1 MKKTVALLLALVMV
15 FALVSCG
22 GGKAPCDVC
31 VDADGDKICDVC
43 ENEIKGDQTKPPKTL
58 TVADFAAAMKDMNS
72 SRVEI
77 AITEISALGSLSAS
91 YKVTF
96 GNGDLATIAY
106 SREVWDV
113 SEDVFSDDAPAKR
126 TETGTIQYAN
136 GAYSGD
142 ISGTA
147 EAVARLALNLA
158 ADKLASVQI
167 NGTAA
172 KGAQL
177 IAAVPR
183 INSADVLGVA
193 LPADAALSVT
203 MTAGG
208 RNISAFTLSYADG
221 ANQIS
226 FSALYQ

>member
-1 MKKTVALLLALVMV
+1 MV

-22 GGKAPCDVC
+22 GKDPCDVC

-43 ENEIKGDQTKPPKTL
+43 ENEIKDNGGPAPSQSL

-77 AITEISALGSLSAS
+77 AITEISAHGSLSAS

-106 SREVWDV
+106 TREVWND
-113 SEDVFSDDAPAKR
+113 SADIFDADTPAKR
-126 TETGTIQYAN
+126 TETGTVQYAN

-147 EAVARLALNLA
+147 EAVAKLVLNLS

-177 IAAVPR
+177 IAAVPC
-183 INSADVLGVA
+183 INSAAVLGVA

-208 RNISAFTLSYADG
+208 RSISAFTLSYADG